1 MPAPPEIGDGI
12 GGVRIVEVLLIVEA
26 AHKTHADRHIGVGRE
41 VQIDLEHEGDRA
53 DPDAEDGGPGEVFGV
68 EQEIGHCGAA
78 VGQDRLLGEAD
89 GKAGDAPA
97 DLGHLDAAVENVVLD
112 VTVADDGTGDAL
124 VEQTG
129 IEQQQPVFR
138 LGVRIAA
145 VDVHHVGHELEG
157 IEADADGQ
165 DDIRDHLG
173 YAGDDLK
180 VAQEEAGIFENAE
193 DHKLEHDAGNQIA
206 LAAAPAR
213 ALSALDAEGK
223 EPADEG
229 HAEQQR
235 NVTDAAPGVEHQGEA
250 EHDDILLFQVRYK
263 GLGEKICKQENE
275 DEKQAGE
282 NQINASL
289 PRKTAEASSGQ
300 LIDAKFH
307 NSFPLYRKNRQFARG
322 KGGNPVDG
330 AWG

>member
-1 MPAPPEIGDGI
+1 M
-12 GGVRIVEVLLIVEA
+12 
-26 AHKTHADRHIGVGRE
+26 
-41 VQIDLEHEGDRA
+41 
-53 DPDAEDGGPGEVFGV
+53 
-68 EQEIGHCGAA
+68 
-78 VGQDRLLGEAD
+78 
-89 GKAGDAPA
+89 
-97 DLGHLDAAVENVVLD
+97 
-112 VTVADDGTGDAL
+112 
-124 VEQTG
+124 EQTG

-165 DDIRDHLG
+165 DDIRDLLG
-173 YAGDDLK
+173 YAGDDLN
-180 VAQEEAGIFENAE
+180 VAQEEAGIFENSE
-193 DHKLEHDAGNQIA
+193 DHKLEHDAGDQIA
-206 LAAAPAR
+206 LPAAPAR

-235 NVTDAAPGVEHQGEA
+235 NVTDAAPGIEHLGEA

-263 GLGEKICKQENE
+263 GLSEKIGKQENE

-289 PRKTAEASSGQ
+289 PRKTAEAR
-300 LIDAKFH
+300 LRTV
-307 NSFPLYRKNRQFARG
+307 N
-322 KGGNPVDG
+322 
-330 AWG
+330 